1 MAYTSLSNVG
11 NMTTNS
17 LDPVRGWW
25 DERQL
30 SRVCQVAT
38 ANVTAGMVGY
48 LDGNNRFEKG
58 APTTIA
64 NAMPLFARG
73 GDADNDA
80 IRYQGNFAAQ
90 NSVAASGGSN
100 GADTELLGNAVGIS
114 CLVGTGAYE
123 LGTTAFTAGSGG
135 TAIIPGVLLMAD
147 GTTGKIKRHANVAG
161 AYGNATA
168 PATDGRQVV
177 GISTSTAASSKNQY
191 NVGMVYFYVNWWPAI

>member
-48 LDGNNRFEKG
+48 LDVNNRFEKG
-58 APTTIA
+58 APTSVT

-90 NSVAASGGSN
+90 NSVATAGSN
-100 GADTELLGNAVGIS
+100 GASTEVIGNAVGIS
-114 CLVGTGAYE
+114 C
-123 LGTTAFTAGSGG
+123 
-135 TAIIPGVLLMAD
+135 
-147 GTTGKIKRHANVAG
+147 
-161 AYGNATA
+161 
-168 PATDGRQVV
+168 
-177 GISTSTAASSKNQY
+177 
-191 NVGMVYFYVNWWPAI
+191 

>member
-1 MAYTSLSNVG
+1 MAYTSLSSVG

-58 APTTIA
+58 APTTNT

-90 NSVAASGGSN
+90 NSVA
-100 GADTELLGNAVGIS
+100 TEGTPDAITEVIGNAVGIS

-123 LGTTAFTAGSGG
+123 LGTTAFTAGSSG

-147 GTTGKIKRHANVAG
+147 GTTGKIKRHTSVA
-161 AYGNATA
+161 AYGA
-168 PATDGRQVV
+168 PAQTGTDGRQVV